1 MSVFASEVA
10 VTKGLMNLPQITKN
24 FTLDLFGLELKK
36 YREIY
41 SPKRAVSKIFYYLDS
56 FSTLGSY

>member
-1 MSVFASEVA
+1 VA